1 MTNAL
6 GHQARRL
13 VTYRFMMTFLLC
25 FLAALV
31 FVGVVLTLKDPKLI
45 TGSAAFGPGGFLQ
58 AYSAEGYYRFLIEL
72 LVTASIVF
80 VAGSV
85 VAAFATTIRF
95 SWRKRPQV
103 RVTNALHRVVDALAA
118 LVYIFFVAALFLLIL
133 PMGELGA
140 YAVLGTLSA
149 VFVVVV
155 YLALWSRR
163 LPEGLITAL
172 DLEPLF
178 QELHTIDLN
187 TSVLEPLVESVE
199 EVPPPAASVAPQ
211 LSAAVPEGAR
221 LNQPALDNSGTR
233 VLADSP
239 GSYFSGAVLG
249 DVALAAVPG
258 FLGLMGLAQLREGR
272 RSRGLAFLVVG
283 LVLGVL
289 SSWYLILS
297 ARIGEFV
304 SGQSMP
310 KVTTLSWL
318 SSVSGN
324 GAAGDWIVIS
334 LLGAFFVLWVLQLS
348 DAVRNFNRRPNPLGH
363 A

>member
-1 MTNAL
+1 
-6 GHQARRL
+6 
-13 VTYRFMMTFLLC
+13 
-25 FLAALV
+25 
-31 FVGVVLTLKDPKLI
+31 
-45 TGSAAFGPGGFLQ
+45 
-58 AYSAEGYYRFLIEL
+58 
-72 LVTASIVF
+72 
-80 VAGSV
+80 
-85 VAAFATTIRF
+85 
-95 SWRKRPQV
+95 
-103 RVTNALHRVVDALAA
+103 
-118 LVYIFFVAALFLLIL
+118 
-133 PMGELGA
+133 
-140 YAVLGTLSA
+140 
-149 VFVVVV
+149 
-155 YLALWSRR
+155 
-163 LPEGLITAL
+163 
-172 DLEPLF
+172 
-178 QELHTIDLN
+178 
-187 TSVLEPLVESVE
+187 
-199 EVPPPAASVAPQ
+199 
-211 LSAAVPEGAR
+211 
-221 LNQPALDNSGTR
+221 
-233 VLADSP
+233 
-239 GSYFSGAVLG
+239 VLG